1 MKALLTIVAMILV
14 LAILVFAAF
23 NFATP
28 QKVKDSV
35 MTAYGYTY
43 DDNWYYGKYETT
55 GFLGIKVRNCYGRVR
70 NDGEEFSFAGFNPFN
85 MTVYHN

>member
-1 MKALLTIVAMILV
+1 MKKLIAVTATIMV
-14 LAILVFAAF
+14 LATLAIIAGKC
-23 NFATP
+23 ATP

-70 NDGEEFSFAGFNPFN
+70 DDSKEFGFAGFNPFN